1 MAYKFFLVNGHE
13 KTFETL
19 EEIREYAKTFGWN
32 LGYLSKSHPIGEVYW
47 PEEHRQIGAFFEI
60 VKE

>member
-32 LGYLSKSHPIGEVYW
+32 LGYLSKSHPTG
-47 PEEHRQIGAFFEI
+47 PRRR
-60 VKE
+60 